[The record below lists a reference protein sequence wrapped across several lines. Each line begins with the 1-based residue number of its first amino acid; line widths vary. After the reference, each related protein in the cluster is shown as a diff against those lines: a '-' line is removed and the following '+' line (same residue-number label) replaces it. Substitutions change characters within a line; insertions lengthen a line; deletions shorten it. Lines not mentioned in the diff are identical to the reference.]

1 MCGALSSSTVLLLWC
16 GRDLCVGIFA
26 EVKPG
31 RNAIGGFF
39 SITNIKPEKH
49 LRETEMNQ
57 DAIH

>member
-1 MCGALSSSTVLLLWC
+1 MCGALSSSTALLLW
-16 GRDLCVGIFA
+16 CVGIFA